1 MLVLSHIYVHASS
14 AAARRRWVRW
24 SGLLTNKYAMYN
36 SLKWSIVYFP
46 QCLALSCNGIQRLHM
61 WSLAGV
67 VSACYGLIRLMAS
80 KSNHLLCICLMA
92 ITYVHELPVAC
103 ERFIVVDSYHNSGYD
118 GGYICAR
125 CAVTNPFE
133 IWTAGMLHHLA
144 SCSRW
149 SPPLTSSRQLAYA
162 FTAISLLLCECF
174 PATVCDEQANISLH

>member
-1 MLVLSHIYVHASS
+1 
-14 AAARRRWVRW
+14 
-24 SGLLTNKYAMYN
+24 
-36 SLKWSIVYFP
+36 
-46 QCLALSCNGIQRLHM
+46 M

-92 ITYVHELPVAC
+92 IAYVHELAVAC

-133 IWTAGMLHHLA
+133 I
-144 SCSRW
+144 
-149 SPPLTSSRQLAYA
+149 
-162 FTAISLLLCECF
+162 
-174 PATVCDEQANISLH
+174 